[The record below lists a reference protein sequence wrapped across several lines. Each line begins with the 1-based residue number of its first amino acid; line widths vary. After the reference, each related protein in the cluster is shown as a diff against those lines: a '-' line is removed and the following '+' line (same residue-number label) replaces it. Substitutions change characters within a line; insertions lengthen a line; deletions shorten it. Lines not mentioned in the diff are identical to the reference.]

1 MNRLFEI
8 FAVIGF
14 GVVLFAICA
23 GVGFL
28 LTFLEEKKKGKKK
41 KYITVTKRKLNQ
53 IINHA
58 IIWVYLSFILAF
70 MGKASIAEGISVQ
83 AIITIIGAFAAYCI
97 KSAYEKKLGKE
108 KEEYESIDEEIHEP

>member
-28 LTFLEEKKKGKKK
+28 LSFLEEKKKGNMF
-41 KYITVTKRKLNQ
+41 Y
-53 IINHA
+53 
-58 IIWVYLSFILAF
+58 S
-70 MGKASIAEGISVQ
+70 
-83 AIITIIGAFAAYCI
+83 
-97 KSAYEKKLGKE
+97 
-108 KEEYESIDEEIHEP
+108 